1 MPIAR
6 FQMPDGRIAR
16 FEVPDGTTP
25 EQAQQGI
32 LAHLERQQ
40 RIADQVA
47 ADRERYNPTNDMN
60 PLERGLAGVGK
71 GMTSVLRAVGGG
83 RLAEA
88 MNLPSTKAE
97 AEANDRPL
105 MDTTAGT
112 VGNFVGVAAPAA
124 LAIPFTPATAAGAI
138 GAGALTGGVMTEGGL
153 GERALGAG
161 AGALGGAVGAA
172 IPTVLRVGRGVVRGL
187 ADPLTGAGRERIAG
201 RIIQRFATRPD
212 DIAAAASAAPSVT
225 GAQLTLPEIT
235 RDTGL
240 ASLQRLMGAM
250 DTGAAEQFGARQA
263 ANNAARLEALQAV
276 AGGAT
281 QPASTVARLQQIARG
296 QPTREAA
303 EATRSA
309 AARRSYQDAFDA
321 GIDQPM
327 AEALAPQIAS
337 LMERPSIKAG
347 MARARS
353 LAAEEGIE
361 LGDTGSVQG
370 LHYLKTALDDM
381 VGRLRDQPAKQ
392 RLVLQTSKDLADV
405 LEEISPLYQAARR
418 EFQNNSVPVNRAAV
432 GERLL
437 EATQGAM
444 RNFSGDRNLQ
454 ANAFARALNNETKLL
469 KQAGTKGGYQQLE
482 DLMTPA
488 QMDIINSTRSEL
500 ETLANLASAA
510 NGPGS
515 QTAKLG
521 VGRNLVEQIAG
532 PLGVPDSFI
541 NSVLAESLARPAQW
555 LARPAQ
561 ARVETQIGQALLDPR
576 MAAQLVAR
584 ARAADALRPSTQ
596 LELLARRYGPAALA
610 NSMVQG
616 AAQ

>member
-47 ADRERYNPTNDMN
+47 ADRERYNPTNDMGAV
-60 PLERGLAGVGK
+60 ERGLAGVGK
-71 GMTSVLRAVGGG
+71 GMTSVLRAIGGG

-88 MNLPSTKAE
+88 MNLPSTKEE
-97 AEANDRPL
+97 AEANDRAL
-105 MDTTAGT
+105 MDTRGGT
-112 VGNFVGVAAPAA
+112 VGNFIGLAAPAA
-124 LAIPFTPATAAGAI
+124 LAIPFTPATAAGVI
-138 GAGALTGGVMTEGGL
+138 GAGALTGGVMTEGGV

-187 ADPLTGAGRERIAG
+187 ADPITEAGRDRIAG
-201 RIIQRFATRPD
+201 RVIQRFATKPD
-212 DIAAAASAAPSVT
+212 EIAAAAAAPPSVT

-235 RDTGL
+235 KDTGL
-240 ASLQRLMGAM
+240 AALQRLMGAM

-281 QPASTVARLQQIARG
+281 KPASSVAKLQKIARG

-303 EATRSA
+303 EDTRSA
-309 AARRSYQDAFDA
+309 AATRSYGKAFDE
-321 GIDQPM
+321 GIDQEM
-327 AEALAPQIAS
+327 ADALAPQIAS
-337 LMERPSIKAG
+337 LMERPSVKAG
-347 MARARS
+347 MARARQ
-353 LAAEEGIE
+353 LAAEEGID
-361 LGDTGSVQG
+361 LADSGSVQG

-381 VGRLRDQPAKQ
+381 VGRLREQPARQ
-392 RLVLQTSKDLADV
+392 RLVQQTSKDLAAV

-432 GERLL
+432 GERLV
-437 EATQGAM
+437 EGASGAL
-444 RNFSGDRNLQ
+444 RNFQGDRQLQ
-454 ANAFARALNNETKLL
+454 ANAFAKALNNEAELL
-469 KQAGTKGGYQQLE
+469 RQSGTKGGYQQLE
-482 DLMTPA
+482 DLMTPT
-488 QMDIINSTRSEL
+488 QMDIINGVRSEL
-500 ETLANLASAA
+500 ETLANLSRAA

-515 QTAKLG
+515 QTAKLA
-521 VGRNLVEQIAG
+521 VGRNLVENIAG
-532 PLGVPDSFI
+532 PLGLPDSFM

-555 LARPAQ
+555 LAKPAQ
-561 ARVETQIGQALLDPR
+561 QRIEAQISRALLDPSQSAR
-576 MAAQLVAR
+576 LDAMAR
-584 ARAADALRPSTQ
+584 AFDVVRPAGQ
-596 LELLARRYGPAALA
+596 LELLVRRYGPAALA
-610 NSMVQG
+610 NSSSQG